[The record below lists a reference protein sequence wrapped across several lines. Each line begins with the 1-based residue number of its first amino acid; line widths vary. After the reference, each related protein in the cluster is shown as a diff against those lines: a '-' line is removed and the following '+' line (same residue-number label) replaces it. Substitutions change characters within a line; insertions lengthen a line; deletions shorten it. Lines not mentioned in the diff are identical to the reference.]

1 MQTFFGS
8 KNVFQKSINTII
20 SIKKNFNFHFIL
32 VYPFLKSSTKEIY
45 SKVKSYQNFGKNN
58 LIKNNSRSKIVEYLK
73 KKENSLESIVI
84 KKYPII
90 LKILSELKSIKN
102 CKFSRVTG
110 SGSACFGLF
119 LTKKSA
125 VLGLKKIKKKFPKFW
140 CVIGKTI

>member
-1 MQTFFGS
+1 M
-8 KNVFQKSINTII
+8 I
-20 SIKKNFNFHFIL
+20 SL
-32 VYPFLKSSTKEIY
+32 
-45 SKVKSYQNFGKNN
+45 
-58 LIKNNSRSKIVEYLK
+58 LK
-73 KKENSLESIVI
+73 KKRNVLEKIVI

-90 LKILSELKSIKN
+90 KKILNEIQKTNN
-102 CKFSRVTG
+102 CQFSRLTG